1 MTEDNKC
8 TLVGQLKME
17 KVQQTLN
24 EVLLKLE
31 KMNSIETKLT
41 GISTQITGIDGRLST
56 LEGRTTSLEGQYA
69 QLAPNTE
76 KVNELEQSV
85 TFLSEK
91 YEEMKKASEA
101 QKTWFEEASRNI
113 GLATAETIMLKAR
126 IEDLQNSLE
135 QEKIARNTESQYWK
149 TCLNLKLCGIPIQPG
164 EEIRTSSPTNPVTRS
179 VVERICQAAQINL
192 PPGALDV
199 CHRLGNDTTSPIILR
214 FSGKGARYSFFNQRH
229 KLKAITSNDVDF
241 NGLPQ
246 IQPPNGERGG
256 PGGRRGGRRGGRHGD
271 RHGGQQRQQTTIPT
285 TGSKIYIQEH
295 LTNFNRSLLK
305 ATKTMLD
312 GKFQFPGYI
321 MHGEVRCK
329 IAENADYDVIRCA
342 SDIQNM
348 MEKHGIEKDST
359 ILAEI

>member
-1 MTEDNKC
+1 
-8 TLVGQLKME
+8 ME
-17 KVQQTLN
+17 KVQETLN

-41 GISTQITGIDGRLST
+41 NISTQITGIDGRLST

-69 QLAPNTE
+69 QLTPQTE
-76 KVNELEQSV
+76 KVNELEHSV
-85 TFLSEK
+85 AFLSAK
-91 YEEMKKASEA
+91 YEEIKKESEA
-101 QKTWFEEASRNI
+101 QKTWFEEAKRNI
-113 GLATAETIMLKAR
+113 GLTTAETIMLKAR

-164 EEIRTSSPTNPVTRS
+164 EEIRTPSPTNPVTRA
-179 VVERICQAAQINL
+179 VVERICHAAQINL

-199 CHRLGNDTTSPIILR
+199 CHRLGEDTTSPIILR
-214 FSGKGARYSFFNQRH
+214 FSGKGARYAFFNQRS

-246 IQPPNGERGG
+246 IQSRSNANGERGG
-256 PGGRRGGRRGGRHGD
+256 PGGRQGGRRGGHHGD
-271 RHGGQQRQQTTIPT
+271 RHGGQRQQATIPS

-295 LTNFNRSLLK
+295 LTKYNRSLLK
-305 ATKTMLD
+305 ASKTLLD
-312 GKFQFPGYI
+312 GKFQYPGYI

-342 SDIQNM
+342 SDLQKM
-348 MEKHGIEKDST
+348 MEKHGIVKDT
-359 ILAEI
+359 AILTEI